1 MWGLTVR
8 LAAGSVISVEKLQK
22 AIYITI
28 TIDGKKGGGS
38 MPKLNRYTKEQLI
51 VGTIATFLVTAL
63 AVQVFFR
70 IIS

>member
-8 LAAGSVISVEKLQK
+8 LAAGSVISVERLQK
-22 AIYITI
+22 AICITI
-28 TIDGKKGGGS
+28 TIDGKKGGS

>member
-8 LAAGSVISVEKLQK
+8 LAAGSVISVERLQK

-28 TIDGKKGGGS
+28 DGKKRGGS